1 MDRRLTQF
9 QRAIRRKI
17 NRCDICGSVMHP
29 MYGGGWD
36 NDRLI
41 CGDRDCGAEVVFP
54 TSTEI
59 EDKPA
64 AKRAKK

>member
-1 MDRRLTQF
+1 MAKTLTQF
-9 QRAIRRKI
+9 QRVIRRKI
-17 NRCDICGSVMHP
+17 NRCDICGEVMHP

-41 CGDRDCGAEVVFP
+41 CADRDCGAEVVFP

-59 EDKPA
+59 EDKPSG
-64 AKRAKK
+64 KRAKK